1 MILPDIYFLSFE
13 ILVSILFLLCFIHSQ
28 KTGLLQVLELIAG
41 VLFGLLLEWT
51 TLQQLQA
58 YEYGQF
64 TLMLGKVPVMIGV
77 AWGVIIYSAR
87 LFSNATN
94 LPEWGKPILN
104 GLLALNIDLSMDAV
118 AIRLGMWDWAIGFQK
133 QYFGVPYANFWAWFW
148 VVFSFTLSLQL
159 FSQHRDSLIRW
170 LAPVGAIAFGTLG
183 VLTTNALIVFVIPH
197 QWYRFTI
204 ALVLGAALFSVLIM
218 RPKVVKMPPRL
229 VFWVLMGF
237 HGYFLA
243 AGLISGVILQP
254 IFLLLMSIL
263 MAGIALLGHGKRRA
277 LLT

>member
-1 MILPDIYFLSFE
+1 MTLPNIYFLSFE
-13 ILVSILFLLCFIHSQ
+13 IIVSILFLLCFVQSQ

-41 VLFGLLLEWT
+41 ALFGLLLEWT
-51 TLQQLQA
+51 TIQQLQA
-58 YEYGQF
+58 YEYGRF
-64 TLMLGKVPVMIGV
+64 TLMLGKVPVMVGV

-104 GLLALNIDLSMDAV
+104 GFLALNIDLSMDAV

-148 VVFSFTLSLQL
+148 VVFSFTLALQL
-159 FSQHRDSLIRW
+159 ISQHRNSLIRW

-183 VLTTNALIVFVIPH
+183 VFTTNALIVFVIPY

-204 ALVLGAALFSVLIM
+204 ALVLGTALFSVLIM
-218 RPKVVKMPPRL
+218 RPKVVRTPPRL
-229 VFWVLMGF
+229 VFWVSMGF
-237 HGYFLA
+237 HGYFLV

-254 IFLLLMSIL
+254 LFLLLISIL
-263 MAGIALLGHGKRRA
+263 MAGIAFLGHGKHGA